1 MNGKLG
7 KTKFN
12 SLGILLYHR
21 AISCIIPGK
30 YMQTLRN
37 KSTNPVR
44 WITQGGDFNH
54 NYTIK
59 VEMFLPEI
67 YATKIVTWNFHVD
80 EYQGTYRYGMI
91 LVHDIFSELNIDL

>member
-37 KSTNPVR
+37 KSTKPVR
-44 WITQGGDFNH
+44 WITQGGDLNT
-54 NYTIK
+54 NYTSK
-59 VEMFLPEI
+59 LENLLPDIDE
-67 YATKIVTWNFHVD
+67 KKSVKWNLYVD
-80 EYQGTYRYGMI
+80 ELQGTHRYDT
-91 LVHDIFSELNIDL
+91 L